1 MSSPIIENEQIKQKC
16 QIFTPENIVHRMLDM
31 AGYQDDLFG
40 KKILEN
46 AAGNGEIL
54 IQIVQRYIASCE
66 KSGISRQKIKKGLE
80 TDIAAYEIDE
90 NRVKECKERLDEI
103 TQKHNISKVHWNIQC
118 SDYLQLNNDEKYN
131 FIIGNPP
138 YIAYPDLPCEIRT
151 FVKNNFS
158 SCEKGKFDYC
168 YAFIEKSLLSLAQNG
183 ILVYII
189 PSNIFKNVF
198 ANKLRNLIIG
208 DLHTIIDFPTEEV
221 FEHVLVS
228 PAIIKIAMGSNSET
242 IKYFS
247 GDSERLIKKKDLGT
261 KWNFSIT
268 NEQKERRLGDYFNV
282 SSSVATLLNCAFV
295 IRNGVF
301 KGKYYCLNDKKIE
314 KALLRKA
321 ASPKNKKYLK
331 YEEYIIFPYFYDK
344 NGKVVHYSEK
354 EMLEKFPMAMDYLQ
368 THKEALLARDADA
381 KAQWFEYGRSQALSN
396 LNQQVVMIS
405 SVISSCTQAYL
416 LDKGEIPYSGL
427 YIIPRKDMPLS
438 ALIPILNSDD
448 FRAYINSIG
457 VCVSGTSKRITPSD
471 IENYTFSVDAQ

>member
-1 MSSPIIENEQIKQKC
+1 MLGETHMSSSIIANEQIKQKC
-16 QIFTPENIVHRMLDM
+16 QIFTPENIVCRMLDM
-31 AGYQDDLFG
+31 AGYQDNLFG
-40 KKILEN
+40 KKTLEN

-66 KSGISRQKIKKGLE
+66 KADMSKQKIKKGLE
-80 TDIAAYEIDE
+80 ADIVAYEIDE

-103 TQKHNISKVHWNIQC
+103 TQKHNIAKVNWNIQC

-138 YIAYPDLPCEIRT
+138 YIAYPDLPCEIRV
-151 FVKNNFS
+151 FVKNNFL

-168 YAFIEKSLLSLAQNG
+168 YAFIEKSLLSLAENG
-183 ILVYII
+183 VLVYII

-208 DLHTIIDFPTEEV
+208 DLHTIVDFPTEAV

-247 GDSERLIKKKDLGT
+247 GDSERLIKKKDLGK
-261 KWNFSIT
+261 KWNFSDT
-268 NEQKERRLGDYFNV
+268 NEQRERRLGDFFNV
-282 SSSVATLLNCAFV
+282 SSSVATLLNSAFV
-295 IRNGVF
+295 IKDGVF

-331 YEEYIIFPYFYDK
+331 HEEYIIFPYFYDNK
-344 NGKVVHYSEK
+344 YKLMNKTK
-354 EMLEKFPMAMDYLQ
+354 KALENA
-368 THKEALLARDADA
+368 
-381 KAQWFEYGRSQALSN
+381 
-396 LNQQVVMIS
+396 
-405 SVISSCTQAYL
+405 
-416 LDKGEIPYSGL
+416 
-427 YIIPRKDMPLS
+427 
-438 ALIPILNSDD
+438 
-448 FRAYINSIG
+448 
-457 VCVSGTSKRITPSD
+457 SK
-471 IENYTFSVDAQ
+471 